1 MLMMTM
7 MMMTWL
13 GTLMC
18 MGIINSVVCVCVV
31 GIVAIV
37 FLFRNICM
45 WPQPLPIGLGV
56 LASFNITVCY
66 SCNYP
71 IAQAL
76 GGRA

>member
-7 MMMTWL
+7 MMMTWI

-18 MGIINSVVCVCVV
+18 MGIKNSVLCVCVV

-37 FLFRNICM
+37 FLFRNI
-45 WPQPLPIGLGV
+45 LSLGL

-71 IAQAL
+71 IAKAL